1 MGERYRLLGDN
12 RGGSDM
18 RVGSLVT
25 FAYCEHLG
33 VVTRFKGG
41 LWVVHF
47 ITGETETCWEEE
59 LEVIC

>member
-1 MGERYRLLGDN
+1 
-12 RGGSDM
+12 M

-33 VVTRFKGG
+33 VVIRFKGG

-59 LEVIC
+59 LEVICK